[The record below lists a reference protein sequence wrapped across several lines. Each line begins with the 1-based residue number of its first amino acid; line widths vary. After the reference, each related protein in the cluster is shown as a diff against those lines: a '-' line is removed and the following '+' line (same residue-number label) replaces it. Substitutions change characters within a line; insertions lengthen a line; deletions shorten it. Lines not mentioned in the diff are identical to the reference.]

1 MHICQY
7 FPHSL
12 EHRRKGKGYTE
23 ETMMVHYSYA
33 VFIVRKSIIMCVI
46 TQEQAATLDFM
57 LSKADPSLGIV
68 WVNRGAILKRLRPP
82 KKTEEDDYL

>member
-1 MHICQY
+1 
-7 FPHSL
+7 
-12 EHRRKGKGYTE
+12 
-23 ETMMVHYSYA
+23 MM
-33 VFIVRKSIIMCVI
+33 FVI